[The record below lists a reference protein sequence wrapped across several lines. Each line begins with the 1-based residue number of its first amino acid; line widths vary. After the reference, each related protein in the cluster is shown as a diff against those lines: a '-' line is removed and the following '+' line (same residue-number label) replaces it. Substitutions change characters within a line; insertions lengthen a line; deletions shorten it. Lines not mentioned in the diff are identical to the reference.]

1 VAIHQS
7 ASISIDLCAWRGNK
21 YILGN
26 LASLSLGLLANA
38 FRILALPPSRIS
50 GRCAVYAMQGDIRGE
65 HVEEMKMVVMRDPV
79 RVSRHLLGVWFDSED
94 GLCFLQA
101 RRLQGLP
108 PPEDRPWQT
117 RGTQSEIYL

>member
-7 ASISIDLCAWRGNK
+7 ASISIDLCAWRRNK

-65 HVEEMKMVVMRDPV
+65 HIEEMKMVVMRDSV
-79 RVSRHLLGVWFDSED
+79 RVSRHLLSVCLTAKTGFVFSKLV
-94 GLCFLQA
+94 GC
-101 RRLQGLP
+101 
-108 PPEDRPWQT
+108 
-117 RGTQSEIYL
+117 RG